1 MGGDKSFR
9 EEEEEEETGTEKEAE
24 GSGENLE
31 ADVKIPLCT
40 FTGCYEYS
48 QRMDVYRALYV

>member
-1 MGGDKSFR
+1 MGGRKVLERRRRLER
-9 EEEEEEETGTEKEAE
+9 ERGR
-24 GSGENLE
+24 SSQENME

-48 QRMDVYRALYV
+48 

>member
-1 MGGDKSFR
+1 MRGKDGREKSFR
-9 EEEEEEETGTEKEAE
+9 EEEETGVRR
-24 GSGENLE
+24 GRNSQENME

-48 QRMDVYRALYV
+48 